1 MLRKIPFQYRITLI
15 YIVLGVLWI
24 LYSDRLMFYL
34 TSDPQQMLV
43 LSTYKGWFY
52 VVVTGILLYFL
63 IRKEI
68 SRRNLITEQLVEA
81 KKKAEE
87 SDRLKSTFLANLSHY
102 IRTPMNG
109 ILGFV
114 ELLEDKDTSPENH
127 QLFLNFINEQSRN
140 LLQTINS
147 IIEISRIQE
156 GQEVVCQS
164 NFSINELVHSVV
176 ETARLEMK
184 ENVKQLEIIE
194 DYELYNGADIIKS
207 DREKVFQVLS
217 NLLANALK
225 FTSKGK
231 VTIGYFVSAEILTLW
246 VEDTGKGVP
255 ETRKELIFKEFLY
268 TNSLTNTINEG
279 AGLGL
284 PLSAGLAKLLGGK
297 LWLETT
303 SPLGSVFCLN
313 IPYIKSNPIGT
324 GQQG

>member
-1 MLRKIPFQYRITLI
+1 
-15 YIVLGVLWI
+15 
-24 LYSDRLMFYL
+24 MFYL
-34 TSDPQQMLV
+34 TNDPQKILL

-52 VVVTGILLYFL
+52 VVVTGVLLYYL
-63 IRKEI
+63 IRNEI
-68 SRRNLITEQLVEA
+68 SRRNLITALLVEA

-156 GQEVVCQS
+156 GQEVVNFS
-164 NFSINELVHSVV
+164 SFSINELIHSVV
-176 ETARLEMK
+176 ETVKLEMNDK
-184 ENVKQLEIIE
+184 VQQLEIKE
-194 DYELYNGADIIKS
+194 DCELFNGNDSIRS

-217 NLLANALK
+217 NLMTNAIK
-225 FTSKGK
+225 FTAAGK
-231 VTIGYFVSAEILTLW
+231 VTIGYYVSMDSITVW

-255 ETRKELIFKEFLY
+255 ENRKELIFKEFLY

-284 PLSAGLAKLLGGK
+284 PLSAGLAKLLGGH
-297 LWLETT
+297 LWLEAT
-303 SPLGSVFCLN
+303 SSSGSVFCLK
-313 IPYIKSNPIGT
+313 IPHVKNNPIGNS
-324 GQQG
+324 QQG